1 MFCHNKY
8 WLEMMTLLKQ
18 SLATK
23 IGCVPL
29 FYREITS
36 NAFLLCSA
44 DKKTQERG
52 RGIKLEKMCL
62 LCGVQKEHQNL
73 KNKSFF
79 KEIEY
84 LSESVPFR
92 NPSSNFPREISSH
105 WHWMHAAHILSR
117 WNIPKVFRVF
127 KVTWYCCSTNELS
140 WGKGCPRGSA
150 HRFYIGI
157 RKDYWLK
164 VENIKTQERLFYSF
178 CAIIY
183 QN

>member
-1 MFCHNKY
+1 
-8 WLEMMTLLKQ
+8 MMTLLKQ

-44 DKKTQERG
+44 DKKTQESRG
-52 RGIKLEKMCL
+52 RGGLS
-62 LCGVQKEHQNL
+62 NW
-73 KNKSFF
+73 KNVFTMWRAKRASEFEEQVLFQRNWIFKWISSLQKSFL
-79 KEIEY
+79 K
-84 LSESVPFR
+84 LSPGDLLTLTLDARSAYPL
-92 NPSSNFPREISSH
+92 S
-105 WHWMHAAHILSR
+105 LSR
-117 WNIPKVFRVF
+117 WNIPKVFGVF

-164 VENIKTQERLFYSF
+164 VENIKTQENHWEVRPRLFL
-178 CAIIY
+178 
-183 QN
+183 

>member
-1 MFCHNKY
+1 MVTDLERHIALKRGENAVKHFCKSLWNAMFCHNKY

-62 LCGVQKEHQNL
+62 LCGLQKEHQNL
-73 KNKSFF
+73 KNRSFF

-84 LSESVPFR
+84 LSESVAFR
-92 NPSSNFPREISSH
+92 NPSSNFPHIDIGCTQRISS
-105 WHWMHAAHILSR
+105 LS
-117 WNIPKVFRVF
+117 
-127 KVTWYCCSTNELS
+127 LS
-140 WGKGCPRGSA
+140 MKYSES
-150 HRFYIGI
+150 I
-157 RKDYWLK
+157 R
-164 VENIKTQERLFYSF
+164 SF
-178 CAIIY
+178 
-183 QN
+183 